1 MRRNRLCL
9 LVFCH
14 PCKKTRIEYFRWLLF
29 YECLISKID
38 KCLKSNI
45 LLRPGSKRLQYF
57 EGGGVLSLVR
67 VSVSRK
73 VWVGIRCPIELISW
87 SKRER
92 KITNL
97 CSPKKRGTRGFM
109 FVTFTSTTRLTSKSE
124 NTFQTYCHVDSVS
137 SSHSKASLKWTLR
150 SGYMLYRLSSGCED
164 SRLLLTMLYRRLY
177 NRPRI
182 HRVFTDLTRHLMMR
196 K

>member
-1 MRRNRLCL
+1 M
-9 LVFCH
+9 V
-14 PCKKTRIEYFRWLLF
+14 IF

-124 NTFQTYCHVDSVS
+124 KIHFRLT
-137 SSHSKASLKWTLR
+137 AMLIPSLHPILR
-150 SGYMLYRLSSGCED
+150 PHWSGLCGLGICYTVLALVVK
-164 SRLLLTMLYRRLY
+164 
-177 NRPRI
+177 I
-182 HRVFTDLTRHLMMR
+182 HAFCWPCCIVAFTIDQEFTEFSQIWRDT
-196 K
+196 